1 MFINSSNPPLL
12 NVHQFIKNVHHS
24 SSSSTRRY
32 KMFINSSSSSTR
44 RYNMFIN
51 SSSSSTRRCKCSSIH
66 QSIFINSSIHQ
77 TLPFKC
83 SSNSSK
89 YCHEKQRKPCIFE
102 KILKATTFIISSKM
116 VHFQPFSYINKFAR
130 S

>member
-44 RYNMFIN
+44 RYNMFINSSSSSTRRYKLFIN

-102 KILKATTFIISSKM
+102 KILKATTFIIS
-116 VHFQPFSYINKFAR
+116 
-130 S
+130 